1 MYYESDNYLA
11 HHGIL
16 GQKWGVRRFQNKDGT
31 RTPLGRKRER
41 EQRRPLTIKEKVGNV
56 KDHYKGQ
63 YEEYQKRVNRISEMS
78 DAELEKRIR
87 RLKMEKELREL
98 ELNDISPGAKVAG
111 EILSSSGTTAAK
123 KVGAAAGTYAIK
135 VGIEKTLG
143 KDTAD
148 KIDKYIKK
156 K

>member
-1 MYYESDNYLA
+1 MPETYLA
-11 HHGIL
+11 HHGIK
-16 GQKWGVRRFQNKDGT
+16 GQKWGIRRFQNPDGT
-31 RTPLGRKRER
+31 RTPLGKKREKKNR
-41 EQRRPLTIKEKVGNV
+41 NPSIKQKVKNV
-56 KDHYKGQ
+56 KTHYTEQ
-63 YEEYQKRVNRISEMS
+63 YEEYQRRVDKISSMS
-78 DAELEKRIR
+78 DSELEKRIR
-87 RLKMEKELREL
+87 RLKLEKELRDL

-111 EILSSSGTTAAK
+111 EILSSSGMTAAK

>member
-1 MYYESDNYLA
+1 MELNETYLA
-11 HHGIL
+11 HHGIK
-16 GQKWGVRRFQNKDGT
+16 GQKWGVRRYQNPDGT
-31 RTPLGRKRER
+31 RTALGKKRER
-41 EQRRPLTIKEKVGNV
+41 VNNNTPTVKEKIQNV

-63 YEEYQKRVNRISEMS
+63 YEEYQRRVERISSMS

-87 RLKMEKELREL
+87 RLKMEKELRDL

-123 KVGAAAGTYAIK
+123 KVGAAAGTYALK